1 MCADRYSTYEA
12 KARFS
17 ELMRKVRSGRSVTI
31 TYHGEP
37 VAELRPIAATDS
49 AEARIDQLTERG
61 LVTPR
66 PAVRSEPVPIIR
78 RSGALRRFLAERD
91 EA

>member
-1 MCADRYSTYEA
+1 MNHDTYSTYEA

-17 ELMRKVRSGRSVTI
+17 ELLRKVRGGRSVTI

-37 VAELRPIAATDS
+37 VAELRPIAAADS
-49 AEARIDQLTERG
+49 AETRIDRLEDRG
-61 LVTPR
+61 LVTAS
-66 PAVRSEPVPIIR
+66 PAVRSELAPIVSR
-78 RSGALRRFLAERD
+78 PGALGRFLSDRD

>member
-1 MCADRYSTYEA
+1 MADTYSTYEA

-17 ELMRKVRSGRSVTI
+17 ELLRKVRSGRSVTI

-37 VAELRPIAATDS
+37 VAELRPIRPADS
-49 AEARIDQLTERG
+49 AEARIDQLSQRG
-61 LVTPR
+61 LLTAR
-66 PAVRSEPVPIIR
+66 PTAPSEPAPIAR
-78 RSGALRRFLAERD
+78 RPGALRRFLSERD

>member
-1 MCADRYSTYEA
+1 MDSESYSTYEA

-17 ELMRKVRSGRSVTI
+17 ELLRKVRSGRSVTI

-37 VAELRPIAATDS
+37 VAELRPIPAAGTV
-49 AEARIDQLTERG
+49 AARIDQLTERG
-61 LVTPR
+61 LVTAR
-66 PAVRSEPVPIIR
+66 PAVRPEPEPVVR
-78 RSGALRRFLAERD
+78 RAGALRRFLAERD

>member
-1 MCADRYSTYEA
+1 MSAECYSTYEA

-17 ELMRKVRSGRSVTI
+17 ELLRKVRSGRSVTI

-37 VAELRPIAATDS
+37 VAELRPIQPTGT
-49 AEARIDQLTERG
+49 AEARIAQLTERG
-61 LVTPR
+61 LVTAPPAARSSLAPVVRR
-66 PAVRSEPVPIIR
+66 P
-78 RSGALRRFLAERD
+78 GALRRFLAERD